1 MLTDRTTPA
10 PPARIVAI
18 PHAQL
23 NGADDASQAHCLL
36 ARVLRAP
43 SAVGEKPGRAGPLPF
58 AVLLPNAAAQTR
70 ASQPPLG
77 LRFHAVSG
85 TVDGVLCSWS
95 SCQCV
100 VGCHYDQDEEPFHP
114 ISMVVLSRCAHDTWE
129 HWKCRSSTAV
139 RLFSVR
145 APVRD
150 WCTTFPQLSH
160 RAAGS
165 ADWTPT
171 NRLRRGLEPDLL
183 LLHPMNRKRI
193 LVVEDKSIIS
203 ADLESRL

>member
-114 ISMVVLSRCAHDTWE
+114 ISMVVLSRCAPVQVAD
-129 HWKCRSSTAV
+129 SS
-139 RLFSVR
+139 SSSQGR
-145 APVRD
+145 AGRTKAP
-150 WCTTFPQLSH
+150 
-160 RAAGS
+160 
-165 ADWTPT
+165 
-171 NRLRRGLEPDLL
+171 
-183 LLHPMNRKRI
+183 RKQ
-193 LVVEDKSIIS
+193 
-203 ADLESRL
+203 